1 MWVPVEARK
10 DIGVLGAEA
19 TGCCELLCRCW
30 ELNSGP
36 LTEQESPLTIEP
48 YFQFLKFCFPKF
60 LLISNLY

>member
-36 LTEQESPLTIEP
+36 LTEQESP
-48 YFQFLKFCFPKF
+48 
-60 LLISNLY
+60 